1 MNLKWNFCFWREQES
16 YSVSFYFLFKS
27 VDCNATAE
35 NVRIYVFRSFSL
47 YHNETSVN
55 ISFTAKSE
63 HHVSFIIAFIEIEF
77 RGVR

>member
-1 MNLKWNFCFWREQES
+1 MNLKRKINGGRKQGS

-27 VDCNATAE
+27 ADCNATAE

-55 ISFTAKSE
+55 ISFT
-63 HHVSFIIAFIEIEF
+63 
-77 RGVR
+77 

>member
-1 MNLKWNFCFWREQES
+1 MRKFMNLKRKNNDCRKQES

-55 ISFTAKSE
+55 ISFT
-63 HHVSFIIAFIEIEF
+63 
-77 RGVR
+77 